1 MNAPPD
7 LDPLESTS
15 PPATPGRI
23 FEVVLN
29 RASGTLRELW
39 HEGFV
44 DELAATFAAARIEAR
59 IRPVAPEDLPAT
71 LDRAIL
77 EKPDAIVVGGGDG
90 TVSSAAA
97 RLMDTGVPLGVLP
110 LGTLNLMARD
120 LGLPLDLETAA
131 AALGQAL
138 PADIDVLDIAGHA
151 CLCTSLIGFYPAAA
165 RREKE
170 FHGSAWWRKVGKVV
184 RQTWTAFNETPPL
197 DLTIDLDDGGTL
209 RRRTRFAAFVPG
221 ELEDV
226 FSVIPK
232 RTAIAEGKLTVYLS
246 RHQTLLALGRGALAY
261 LLGRMDQ
268 ERDIEKITTSGVTI
282 DARRRNRL
290 TMMIDGEFV
299 RPELPV
305 RFQIRRQALRVLKPE
320 PDAAIAS

>member
-1 MNAPPD
+1 MNAPPHLEP
-7 LDPLESTS
+7 LDSTS
-15 PPATPGRI
+15 PPAAAGRI

-39 HEGFV
+39 HEGLTE
-44 DELAATFAAARIEAR
+44 ELVATFANAGIEAR
-59 IRPVAPEDLPAT
+59 IHPVAPEDLTAT
-71 LDRAIL
+71 LDRAMS

-97 RLMDTGVPLGVLP
+97 RLMDTGIPLGVLP

-120 LGLPLDLETAA
+120 LELPLDLETAA
-131 AALGQAL
+131 AALGQAV
-138 PADIDVLDIAGHA
+138 PTDIDVLDIDGHA

-232 RTAIAEGKLTVYLS
+232 RTAIAAGKLTVYLS
-246 RHQTLLALGRGALAY
+246 RHQTRLALGRGALAY

-268 ERDIEKITTSGVTI
+268 ERDIEKIATAGVTI
-282 DARRRNRL
+282 DARRRRHL
-290 TMMIDGEFV
+290 TMMIDGEIV
-299 RPELPV
+299 RPELPI
-305 RFQIRRQALRVLKPE
+305 RFQIRRAALRVLKPD
-320 PDAAIAS
+320 PGSTTAS